1 MWGPLLKKHWY
12 EKIYLLIPPVEE
24 TYFCILAQG
33 LTVPYSSHHFDEP
46 FQGVFIPAPKC
57 IMEKRCNS
65 QRVASMDCRR
75 LRRQTLAQPL
85 KEMPHKSDVQSSSK
99 DLMPPPQLP
108 TPLPGPRPQRDQLL
122 CELVQILPLKDC
134 CHGMNWESSTGVF
147 TLPCVNS

>member
-33 LTVPYSSHHFDEP
+33 LTVLIPSHHFDEP

-57 IMEKRCNS
+57 IMEKGCNS

-75 LRRQTLAQPL
+75 LRRLQTLAQPL
-85 KEMPHKSDVQSSSK
+85 EMPHKSDVQSSSK
-99 DLMPPPQLP
+99 KTSCTSP
-108 TPLPGPRPQRDQLL
+108 TPLPHFLALDHREIQASLWACTDPTIRTAAMGWIGRVAQAYSHYH
-122 CELVQILPLKDC
+122 V
-134 CHGMNWESSTGVF
+134 
-147 TLPCVNS
+147 